1 LPPKESTVYA
11 FLAVLLAATFAGKD
25 GVPIAYRIAP
35 RADTAPDRGSLVI
48 LPGYTESHLLYE
60 EPIADFTAQGYTV
73 FIMDHRGMGL
83 SGRLAVN
90 PQVVH
95 IGVFEDYVD
104 DAAQFVTT
112 IVKPQSPGKVYL
124 FGHSTG
130 GMIGASLLGRTPDAF
145 AAAVLSAPLMSL
157 DTGWLPRGL
166 ARAIVSATCALG
178 FADSYAAGFGD
189 FDMAKHTFEHATTTR
204 SEARFDAQKA
214 VLVANPAIV
223 QGGPSYQWLREAL
236 GVTDDLAA
244 LAPKVKT
251 PVLLFQAG
259 ADSFVSPE
267 GQDAFCA
274 AAPMCRKVLIPGGR
288 HEMFRE
294 VDEIRG
300 RFMQETLGFL
310 ASH

>member
-1 LPPKESTVYA
+1 MHA

-25 GVPIAYRIAP
+25 GVEVAYRVAP
-35 RADTAPDRGSLVI
+35 RVDTAPDRGSLVI

-60 EPIADFTAQGYTV
+60 AEITDFTAQGYTV
-73 FIMDHRGMGL
+73 FVMDHRGMGL
-83 SGRLAVN
+83 SGRLTTN

-95 IGVFEDYVD
+95 IGAFEDYVD

-124 FGHSTG
+124 FAHSTG
-130 GMIGASLLGRTPDAF
+130 GMIGARLMGRTPGMF

-166 ARAIVSATCALG
+166 ARAIVGATCALG
-178 FADSYAAGFGD
+178 YAESYAAGFGD
-189 FDMAKHTFEHATTTR
+189 FDISKHTFEQATTTR
-204 SEARFDAQKA
+204 SRARFEAQKA
-214 VLVANPAIV
+214 VLVANPSIV
-223 QGGPSYQWLREAL
+223 QGGPSYQWLREVL
-236 GVTDDLAA
+236 GVTDDLEE

-251 PVLLFQAG
+251 PLLLLQAG
-259 ADSFVSPE
+259 DDSFVSPE
-267 GQDAFCA
+267 GQDVFCA
-274 AAPMCRKVLIPGGR
+274 AAPMCRKVLIPEGR